1 MHLLEHF
8 ELHPIVEIHLLGIDM
23 SITKAVIMMWIA
35 CALLLLLSVIA
46 TRRSRLIPSG
56 LQNIMEVIIN
66 FLRNS
71 LVVET
76 MGKEGL
82 PWFPFIATLFLFI
95 LTCNLLG
102 LIPGSFTAT
111 SNINVTAALAIMV
124 FLAVQGVGIYKHG
137 PFKYLKGFIPSGI
150 PLWILPIMI
159 PIEIISQFAKP
170 FSLAI
175 RLFANMLA
183 GHGVILVFLFLL
195 LSLKSFI
202 FALLP
207 LTGVVV
213 MSAFEIFVAAIQ
225 AYIFAILAALYISAA
240 IHLEH

>member
-8 ELHPIVEIHLLGIDM
+8 ELHPIIELHLLGIDL
-23 SITKAVIMMWIA
+23 SITKAVLVMWIA
-35 CALLLLLSVIA
+35 CFILLVLSILA

-56 LQNIMEVIIN
+56 LQNIMESIII

-71 LVVET
+71 LVLDTIGEA
-76 MGKEGL
+76 GL

-95 LTCNLLG
+95 LICNLLG
-102 LIPGSFTAT
+102 LIPGSFTPT
-111 SNINVTAALAIMV
+111 SNINVTAALAVLV
-124 FLAVQGVGIYKHG
+124 FLSVQTVGIYKHG
-137 PFKYLKGFIPSGI
+137 VFRYLKGFIPSGI
-150 PLWILPIMI
+150 PLWILPIMV

-183 GHGVILVFLFLL
+183 GHGVILVFLFLI
-195 LSLKSFI
+195 LSLKSYI
-202 FALLP
+202 FGILP

-213 MSAFEIFVAAIQ
+213 MSAFEIFVAGIQ
-225 AYIFAILAALYISAA
+225 AYIFAILAALYLQAA